1 MKVWLVTV
9 FLLFCLVQ
17 FVLWLKDFIVPLPL
31 YLLAGAFLAIASN
44 YQKAQMIFP
53 QLQGKEIITPPL
65 EEAQIEDYS
74 L

>member
-9 FLLFCLVQ
+9 FLLFCLVEL
-17 FVLWLKDFIVPLPL
+17 VLWLKNFIVPLPL

-44 YQKAQMIFP
+44 YQKAQIIFP
-53 QLQGKEIITPPL
+53 SLQGGETTNPQL
-65 EEAQIEDYS
+65 EEAQLEEDS